1 MKRIANTMSLIIS
14 LIGIYKELSKEVKIL
29 ISLNINICKE
39 NTELLQNKVILL
51 IKCNYFSI
59 LLKIR

>member
-39 NTELLQNKVILL
+39 NTELLQKKVILL